1 MAGTGPAV
9 AAARVYGLGPF
20 GRAGARV
27 FRAGAGRWR
36 PAPSP
41 AGPGSMNQAPSLRG
55 TGRRGRGPAVL
66 LAAAALAGG
75 GAHAGAPPPDAPPL
89 PGPACVD
96 GFGRFGTT
104 VELSADGALLA
115 VGAPH
120 DSNANAAAG
129 ALHPGDP
136 GFAEAMAGIRE
147 EDLSETSGLS
157 FSHTTG
163 EHSVFDR
170 ETGEKEETLP
180 GWRYYSGAVHVF
192 RLGASGRWEPEAYL
206 KAAEPA
212 VNGMLGGAL
221 AMDAAGDT
229 LAAGPGPHGMAT
241 FEGDIG
247 DGARGASV
255 FRRSASGR
263 WAPEA
268 RLEPRKRGRDD
279 RFGWSLALSGD
290 GSALA
295 AGAKWSGPGGA
306 GGSVLT
312 EPSDSINLQ
321 NKGEHD
327 APGAVYVYRRSA
339 SGRWALEA
347 LIEAPAPGA
356 GDEFGEAV
364 ALDGPGAALAVG
376 AGAEDGS
383 AAGARM
389 AGDPGL
395 AGALA
400 DEGAPDSGAA
410 YVFRRSAPGRW
421 ALEAYVKAPAPGR
434 GDWFGSAVSLD
445 AAGEALAVAAPR
457 EGSAASGSFRPG
469 GPLFG
474 RALADEGFPDA
485 GAAYLY
491 RRGRSGRWAL
501 EAYAK
506 APGGAG
512 RGFPRSKLPWSPPDW
527 DWGSESWQGGAKPAL
542 ALSADGAA
550 LAASAPHGAGASAG
564 LGGAPDGRC
573 GLGAAQVHRRG
584 RSGDWSLAAWTGSS
598 CPPDGHGAERL
609 ADDVAL
615 SAGGL
620 LAMGVADAWRGSA
633 CALRVA
639 REAEAHAAWAPPA
652 PPARPWPRGVSAYV
666 KAPAPFSAQS
676 ERWPLPWYQDQG
688 GRFGRAV
695 ALAGGGSALAVAGK
709 DPSTATGVFHPGD
722 PGFGGAGNAR
732 GTRAGPGHPERG
744 FVLVHRRAASGRWA
758 PEAYVKAPAP
768 DKFGSFGAAVA
779 LSADGRTLAAGES
792 GDDSAASG
800 ALHPGDAGFAAALAG
815 KGAFASGGAYAYRR
829 SASGRWAL
837 EAYVKAPAPGVQDNF
852 GSDVALSADGGTL
865 AAGASGDDSAEPG
878 VLHPGDERF
887 AGALAG
893 SGAEGSGAAYVYRR
907 SASGRWAPEAY
918 AKTPAPGKWD
928 RFGAAVALSADGG
941 TLAAGAS
948 GDDSAA
954 AGALHPGDAG
964 FAAALAGEGAED
976 SGVACVYRRS
986 ASGRWALEAC
996 AKAPA
1001 PGVRDGFGEAV
1012 ALSADGRTL
1021 AVGAPGDDSAAAGVL
1036 HPGDEGLAEALAG
1049 EGAEDSGAAC
1059 VYRRSASGRWALEAC
1074 AKAPAPGVRDGFGE
1088 TVALGGGGGA
1098 LAVGA
1103 PGNDS
1108 AASGA
1113 FHLGDEGFAEAPG
1126 GGGARHSGAAYVY
1139 RRGPSGRWAL
1149 GAFAKAPVPGEG
1161 DRFGLS
1167 VSLGADGGALAAGA
1181 PGEDGGIAGVLHP
1194 ADPGFREALAKDSI
1208 RESGAA
1214 YLYELRR

>member
-1 MAGTGPAV
+1 MSQA
-9 AAARVYGLGPF
+9 
-20 GRAGARV
+20 
-27 FRAGAGRWR
+27 
-36 PAPSP
+36 PAP
-41 AGPGSMNQAPSLRG
+41 RG
-55 TGRRGRGPAVL
+55 TGRRGRGPATL
-66 LAAAALAGG
+66 LAAAALAVAA
-75 GAHAGAPPPDAPPL
+75 GARAGAPAPDAPPL

-104 VELSADGALLA
+104 VELSAGGALLA

-120 DSNANAAAG
+120 DSNASAAAG

-136 GFAEAMAGIRE
+136 GFAEAMAGIRG
-147 EDLSETSGLS
+147 EDVSETSSLS

-170 ETGEKEETLP
+170 GTGEETRP
-180 GWRYYSGAVHVF
+180 QWRYYGGAVHVF
-192 RLGASGRWEPEAYL
+192 RLGASGRWEREAYL

-229 LAAGPGPHGMAT
+229 LAAGPGPHGKEA

-247 DGARGASV
+247 AGARGASV

-268 RLEPRKRGRDD
+268 RLEPRERGSDD

-295 AGAKWSGPGGA
+295 AGAKWSGPAGA
-306 GGSVLT
+306 GGSVLSGA
-312 EPSDSINLQ
+312 PGFISLQ
-321 NKGEHD
+321 NKGTVD
-327 APGAVYVYRRSA
+327 APGAVYVYRRSE

-364 ALDGPGAALAVG
+364 ALDGPGDALAVG
-376 AGAEDGS
+376 AGTEDGS

-389 AGDPGL
+389 AGEAGL

-410 YVFRRSAPGRW
+410 YVFHRSESGRW

-457 EGSAASGSFRPG
+457 EGSAASGAFLPG

-512 RGFPRSKLPWSPPDW
+512 RGSPRSKLPWPPAVPRSPADW
-527 DWGSESWQGGAKPAL
+527 DWGEESWQGGARPAL

-564 LGGAPDGRC
+564 LGGAPGGRC
-573 GLGAAQVHRRG
+573 DLGAAQVHRRG
-584 RSGDWSLAAWTGSS
+584 RSGGWSLAAWTGSS
-598 CPPDGHGAERL
+598 CPPSGHGAKRL

-620 LAMGVADAWRGSA
+620 LAMGVTDAWRGSA

-639 REAEAHAAWAPPA
+639 REAAAHAARAPSA
-652 PPARPWPRGVSAYV
+652 PPARPWPRGVSAYL
-666 KAPAPFSAQS
+666 KAPAPFGTRSD
-676 ERWPLPWYQDQG
+676 RWSLPWYRDWG
-688 GRFGRAV
+688 GRFGSAV

-709 DPSTATGVFHPGD
+709 DPSTATGVSRPGD
-722 PGFGGAGNAR
+722 PGFGGAVGAR
-732 GTRAGPGHPERG
+732 WTRAGPGRPERG
-744 FVLVHRRAASGRWA
+744 FVLVHRRSASGRWA

-768 DKFGSFGAAVA
+768 GRWGERFGAAVA
-779 LSADGRTLAAGES
+779 LSADGGTLAAGES
-792 GDDSAASG
+792 EDDSAASG
-800 ALHPGDAGFAAALAG
+800 ARHPGDLGFAAALAG
-815 KGAFASGGAYAYRR
+815 EGARSSGAAYVYRR

-837 EAYVKAPAPGVQDNF
+837 EAYVKAPVPRWPAQF
-852 GSDVALSADGGTL
+852 GGAVALSADGRTL
-865 AAGASGDDSAEPG
+865 AAGARGDSSAVAG
-878 VLHPGDERF
+878 VRHPGDEGF
-887 AGALAG
+887 AEAPAGEGAR
-893 SGAEGSGAAYVYRR
+893 ESGAAYVYRR

-918 AKTPAPGKWD
+918 
-928 RFGAAVALSADGG
+928 L
-941 TLAAGAS
+941 
-948 GDDSAA
+948 
-954 AGALHPGDAG
+954 
-964 FAAALAGEGAED
+964 
-976 SGVACVYRRS
+976 
-986 ASGRWALEAC
+986 
-996 AKAPA
+996 KAPA
-1001 PGVRDGFGEAV
+1001 PGRGDWFGEAV

-1021 AVGAPGDDSAAAGVL
+1021 AAGAPRDDSAAAGVR
-1036 HPGDEGLAEALAG
+1036 HPSDAGFAEALAG
-1049 EGAEDSGAAC
+1049 EGAERSGAAC
-1059 VYRRSASGRWALEAC
+1059 VYRRGPSGRWALEACLKAPAPALGDRFGQSVSLSADGGALAAGAPRYDLAAPNAMLLAEALASSGAAYVYRRSASGRWALEARV
-1074 AKAPAPGVRDGFGE
+1074 KAPAPGLGDRFGE
-1088 TVALGGGGGA
+1088 AVALSADGRT
-1098 LAVGA
+1098 LAAGA
-1103 PGNDS
+1103 PGDGS

-1113 FHLGDEGFAEAPG
+1113 FRPGDEGFAEAPG
-1126 GGGARHSGAAYVY
+1126 ARGARHSGAAYVY

-1167 VSLGADGGALAAGA
+1167 VSLGAGGGALAAGA
-1181 PGEDGGIAGVLHP
+1181 PGEDSAAPGALHP
-1194 ADPGFREALAKDSI
+1194 GDEGFAEALAD
-1208 RESGAA
+1208 EGAPDSGAA